1 MSDTQTP
8 CSKCSIHLRGGG
20 VWCYGCGTYMHIK
33 CSGLSTKND
42 HHPNFICKH
51 CSQPAKIDPQE
62 HDPTPSI
69 ETPPEPCDF
78 WKNFK
83 DEQIE
88 TLRKIYNEI
97 VHWKPIFFTISK
109 NKVGF
114 QIADVMNIIF
124 TRTLEDGPQTECAM
138 ICTMIMRHLLLARS
152 KSENDASITKT
163 LSKRLDLWIRCKFD
177 NLFVEAKALQER

>member
-1 MSDTQTP
+1 MSDTQTH

-20 VWCYGCGTYMHIK
+20 IWCYGCGTYMHIK

-51 CSQPAKIDPQE
+51 CSQP
-62 HDPTPSI
+62 
-69 ETPPEPCDF
+69 
-78 WKNFK
+78 

-88 TLRKIYNEI
+88 TLRKIYNKI

-114 QIADVMNIIF
+114 KIADVMNIIL

-138 ICTMIMRHLLLARS
+138 ICTMIMPHLLLARS
-152 KSENDASITKT
+152 KSENDA
-163 LSKRLDLWIRCKFD
+163 
-177 NLFVEAKALQER
+177 